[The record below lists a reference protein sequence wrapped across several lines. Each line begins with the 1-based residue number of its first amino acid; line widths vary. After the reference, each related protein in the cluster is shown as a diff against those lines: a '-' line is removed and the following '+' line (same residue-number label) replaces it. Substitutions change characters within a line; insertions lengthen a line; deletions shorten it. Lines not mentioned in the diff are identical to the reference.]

1 MGDTKG
7 KKEKAK
13 DQKQNAAKQAKAQQQ
28 KQAKLHP
35 KTP

>member
-13 DQKQNAAKQAKAQQQ
+13 DQKQNAAKQAKVQQQ
-28 KQAKLHP
+28 KQAKQHP

>member
-13 DQKQNAAKQAKAQQQ
+13 DQKQIAAKQAKVQQQ
-28 KQAKLHP
+28 KKANQHT